1 MVPGNHAIFGRSKV
15 KLVIDVWWV
24 SGSCGEN
31 RVGWEKFQVDSVWCE
46 EVGVVVVVWVAVVFN
61 EYGFD
66 EQGWFVLPFVV
77 DEGDEANALYP
88 QPQLSGGLWLIIL
101 SDV

>member
-15 KLVIDVWWV
+15 KLVVDVWWV

-46 EVGVVVVVWVAVVFN
+46 EVGVVVVVWVAAVLN
-61 EYGFD
+61 ENGFD
-66 EQGWFVLPFVV
+66 AKGGFVFPFVV
-77 DEGDEANALYP
+77 DQGDDAQALDP
-88 QPQLSGGLWLIIL
+88 EPKLSAGLVGHL
-101 SDV
+101 S